1 MATQLTKGSNTE
13 LPTAPVRAVLGWD
26 AGPGVPDVDT
36 SALLLTAAG
45 KVRSDDDFVFY
56 NQPAH
61 PSGAVRYGRDGA
73 VEADLPAVEAQVE
86 RVVLAASADGGTFGQ
101 VPGLHL
107 RVLAAD
113 GAELA
118 RFDVPQAGPETAFV
132 AGELYRRG
140 GGWKLRAVGQGYDTG
155 LAGLATDFG
164 ITVDDEPAP
173 AAAAPA
179 APAPE
184 PARAPLNLDKGRVSL
199 VKDQTVSLV
208 KTGAPPLSAV
218 TLGLG
223 WDPAARG
230 RNIDLDASCIA
241 FDARGKDLATV
252 WFMSKQAFR
261 GAIAHSGDNLTGAGE
276 GDDEQ
281 IRVRLG
287 DLPADVHALVFTINS
302 FGGQRFTAVSRAFCR
317 LLDAGGAEL
326 VRYELSDTQ
335 GTTAVLMAA
344 VVRDGAAWSM
354 RALGEFRS
362 GRTVRKLVDPAREL
376 LFG

>member
-1 MATQLTKGSNTE
+1 MTKGSNTE
-13 LPTAPVRAVLGWD
+13 LPTAPVRAVLAWD

-36 SALLLTAAG
+36 SALLLTSAG

-61 PSGAVRYGRDGA
+61 ASGAVRYAGDGA
-73 VEADLPAVEAQVE
+73 VEVDLPAVEAQVE

-140 GGWKLRAVGQGYDTG
+140 AGWKLRAVGQGYDSG

-173 AAAAPA
+173 AAPAPA
-179 APAPE
+179 EVPE
-184 PARAPLNLDKGRVSL
+184 RAPLNLDKGRVSL
-199 VKDQTVSLV
+199 VKNQTVSLV

-230 RNIDLDASCIA
+230 RSIDLDASCIA

-252 WFMSKQAFR
+252 WFMAKEAFR
-261 GAIAHSGDNLTGAGE
+261 GAITHSGDNLTGAGE

-302 FGGQRFTAVSRAFCR
+302 FGGQRFTQVSRAFCR

-335 GTTAVLMAA
+335 DTTAVLMAA

-362 GRTVRKLVDPAREL
+362 GRTVRKLVDPAREA

>member
-1 MATQLTKGSNTE
+1 MATQLTKGSNTG

-26 AGPGVPDVDT
+26 AGPGVPGVDT
-36 SALLLTAAG
+36 SALLLTGAG
-45 KVRSDDDFVFY
+45 KVRSDGDLVFY
-56 NQPAH
+56 NQPEH
-61 PSGAVRYGRDGA
+61 SSGAVRHGRDGA
-73 VEADLPAVEAQVE
+73 VEVDLPAVEAGVE

-107 RVLAAD
+107 RVLDAA

-118 RFDVPQAGPETAFV
+118 RFDVPEAGSETAFV

-140 GGWKLRAVGQGYDTG
+140 DGWKLRAVGQGYDSG

-164 ITVDDEPAP
+164 ITVDEGAAP
-173 AAAAPA
+173 EPA

-184 PARAPLNLDKGRVSL
+184 PARVPLNLDEGRVSL

-241 FDARGKDLATV
+241 FDARGKDLAKV
-252 WFMSKQAFR
+252 WFMGKEAFR
-261 GAIAHSGDNLTGAGE
+261 GAIVHSGDNLTGAGD

-326 VRYELSDTQ
+326 VRYDLSDTED
-335 GTTAVLMAA
+335 TTAVLMAA

-362 GRTVRKLVDPAREL
+362 GRTVRKLVDPARTL

>member
-1 MATQLTKGSNTE
+1 MTKGSNTE
-13 LPTAPVRAVLGWD
+13 LPTVPVRAVLGWD

-36 SALLLTAAG
+36 SALLLTSAG

-56 NQPAH
+56 NQSAH

-73 VEADLPAVEAQVE
+73 VEVDLPAVEAQVE

-107 RVLAAD
+107 RVLGAD

-118 RFDVPQAGPETAFV
+118 RFDVPRAGAETAFV

-140 GGWKLRAVGQGYDTG
+140 PGWKLRAVGQGYDSG

-164 ITVDDEPAP
+164 ITVDEEAAP
-173 AAAAPA
+173 EPA

-199 VKDQTVSLV
+199 VKNQTVSLV

-252 WFMSKQAFR
+252 WFMSKDAFR

-326 VRYELSDTQ
+326 VRYDLSDTED
-335 GTTAVLMAA
+335 TTAVLMAA

>member
-1 MATQLTKGSNTE
+1 MATQLTKGSNTG

-26 AGPGVPDVDT
+26 AGPGVPGVDT
-36 SALLLTAAG
+36 SALLLTGAG
-45 KVRSDDDFVFY
+45 KVRSDGDLVFY
-56 NQPAH
+56 NQPEH
-61 PSGAVRYGRDGA
+61 SSGAVRHGRDGA
-73 VEADLPAVEAQVE
+73 VEVDLPAVEAGVE

-107 RVLAAD
+107 RVLDAA

-118 RFDVPQAGPETAFV
+118 RFDVPEAGTETAFV

-140 GGWKLRAVGQGYDTG
+140 DGWKLRAVGQGYDSG

-164 ITVDDEPAP
+164 ITVDEGAAP
-173 AAAAPA
+173 EPA

-184 PARAPLNLDKGRVSL
+184 PARVPLNLDEGRVSL

-241 FDARGKDLATV
+241 FDARGKDLAKV
-252 WFMSKQAFR
+252 WFMGKEAFR
-261 GAIAHSGDNLTGAGE
+261 GAIVHSGDNLTGAGD

-326 VRYELSDTQ
+326 VRYDLSDTED
-335 GTTAVLMAA
+335 TTAVLMAA

-362 GRTVRKLVDPAREL
+362 GRTVRKLVDPARTL

>member
-179 APAPE
+179 PE

-223 WDPAARG
+223 WDPAGRG

-241 FDARGKDLATV
+241 FDARGEDLATV
-252 WFMSKQAFR
+252 WFMSKDAFR

-326 VRYELSDTQ
+326 VRYDLSDTED
-335 GTTAVLMAA
+335 TTAVLMAA
-344 VVRDGAAWSM
+344 IVRDGATWTM

-362 GRTVRKLVDPAREL
+362 GRTVRKLVDPARTL

>member
-13 LPTAPVRAVLGWD
+13 LPTVPVRAVLGWD

-36 SALLLTAAG
+36 SALLLTSAG

-56 NQPAH
+56 NQSAH

-73 VEADLPAVEAQVE
+73 VEVDLPAVEAQVE

-107 RVLAAD
+107 RVLGAD

-118 RFDVPQAGPETAFV
+118 RFDVPRAGAETAFV

-140 GGWKLRAVGQGYDTG
+140 PGWKLRAVGQGYDSG

-164 ITVDDEPAP
+164 ITVDEEAAP
-173 AAAAPA
+173 EPA

-199 VKDQTVSLV
+199 VKNQTVSLV

-252 WFMSKQAFR
+252 WFMSKDAFR

-326 VRYELSDTQ
+326 VRYDLSDTED
-335 GTTAVLMAA
+335 TTAVLMAA